1 MTTTTPTTPTPALRS
16 PRGIRAWRERHRL
29 SQTALG
35 NLLEVTM
42 MTVYRWET
50 GATPVPRTVELAL
63 ERLEDVL
70 S

>member
-1 MTTTTPTTPTPALRS
+1 MTTDTTTPALRS
-16 PRGIRAWRERHRL
+16 PQGIRAWRERHGL

-42 MTVYRWET
+42 MTVYRWES

-63 ERLEDVL
+63 ERLEQTL
-70 S
+70 